1 MSLSKAPDRI
11 AVAISHSTCAALSP
25 SDSLILGASTPSIS
39 QTLNRSV
46 NATVDSVITIHLA
59 LGCAGADL
67 EFIESLSWRQKVESR
82 EPESKSAA
90 LTEIGRGLR

>member
-1 MSLSKAPDRI
+1 
-11 AVAISHSTCAALSP
+11 
-25 SDSLILGASTPSIS
+25 
-39 QTLNRSV
+39 V